1 MGMRGNIQI
10 KQPYSEESIF
20 LYTHWRGH
28 HIKEI
33 LGDAIVKAGNRRSD
47 PSYFTR
53 ILFQEMING
62 DESTNGFG
70 ISIGQIE
77 DNEYLVPRVEWEAID
92 IIIWMPNDFETED
105 ETAFKATDWADL
117 YAGHLPK
124 PELVA

>member
-33 LGDAIVKAGNRRSD
+33 LGDAIVKAGNRRND

-77 DNEYLVPRVEWEAID
+77 DNEYLVPVSY
-92 IIIWMPNDFETED
+92 T
-105 ETAFKATDWADL
+105 
-117 YAGHLPK
+117 HLTLPTICS
-124 PELVA
+124 V